1 MKIEISNTEIIQ
13 RVKTLFKDDYRDEVM
28 EVIEEVFKDNEHALS
43 ILFKLSL
50 GIKPVLNYKE
60 KDDVLIKPYD
70 LQSWKFDKQLTEKS
84 EFAYKGLIICKVVK
98 VNKYAKECYDIT
110 YKALKN
116 DNEVIVINQSVSEEI
131 VIALHENAENIAVD
145 DLF

>member
-1 MKIEISNTEIIQ
+1 MKIEISNIEIIQ

-50 GIKPVLNYKE
+50 GIKPVLNYQE

>member
-1 MKIEISNTEIIQ
+1 MKIEISNIEIIQ
-13 RVKTLFKDDYRDEVM
+13 RVRTLFKDDYGDEVM

-60 KDDVLIKPYD
+60 KDDVLIKAYD
-70 LQSWKFDKQLTEKS
+70 LQSWKFDRELTIES
-84 EFAYKGLIICKVVK
+84 EFAHKGLIICKVVK

-116 DNEVIVINQSVSEEI
+116 DNEVIVINQSVSEDV
-131 VIALHENAENIAVD
+131 VISLYENAENIVTD

>member
-1 MKIEISNTEIIQ
+1 MKIEISNIEIIQ

-50 GIKPVLNYKE
+50 GIKPVLNYQE

-131 VIALHENAENIAVD
+131 VIALHENAENITVD